1 MALLEDIAPFL
12 GVVFGA
18 LITLFV
24 YSILWKENPLSRAA
38 EHLFIGLAA
47 AYITATVYDA
57 AMKVA
62 VLTPGRLA
70 EGNIVWALPIIIG
83 FMYLFFFTKKYFWL
97 YRFPVATVAG
107 IGAGLVVVGNIQT
120 NFVAQIA
127 ATVQLPLW
135 GVPMLF
141 PLDNIIIILGV
152 ITALS
157 FFFFT
162 FEQKGP
168 LGISARVGRYV
179 MMAAFGSAYGFTV
192 MARVS
197 LLIGRLRFLYETEE
211 AGFWA
216 YYMIPVVIVLLIIIA
231 YWERTRK
238 PPAEVPTAAPPPA
251 AVPPPTPPPVAPPEE
266 EEKLPKKRKKAS

>member
-1 MALLEDIAPFL
+1 MLEEIAPYL
-12 GVVFGA
+12 GLVFGA
-18 LITLFV
+18 FLTLFV

-47 AYITATVYDA
+47 AYITGYVYDA

-62 VLTPGRLA
+62 VLSPGRLG

-97 YRFPVATVAG
+97 YRFPVACVAG
-107 IGAGLVVVGNIQT
+107 IGAGLVIVGNIQS

-127 ATVQLPLW
+127 ANVKLPLLGSQIGADW
-135 GVPMLF
+135 F
-141 PLDNIIIILGV
+141 PLDNIIIIIGV

-168 LGISARVGRYV
+168 LGISARIGRYV

-192 MARVS
+192 MARIS
-197 LLIGRLRFLYETEE
+197 LLIGRLRYLYETSE
-211 AGFWA
+211 AGFYA
-216 YYMIPVVIVLLIIIA
+216 YYLIPVIIVLMIIIA

-238 PPAEVPTAAPPPA
+238 PPAAL
-251 AVPPPTPPPVAPPEE
+251 PPPTPSAAAPPSAAPPEE
-266 EEKLPKKRKKAS
+266 EAPPKRRKKAS